1 MKSWKGL
8 VLILFSIV
16 ITALAWVSA
25 GQIMFIVPGVALTTL
40 ALTFALATKSRFLEE
55 IFHGI
60 ENIYFF
66 HKVIAVFSMVLLVM
80 HNVAME
86 AGLWSNSLAT
96 NLGHMAIYLFFSII
110 LVAYLGKRLKY
121 EVWRNIHRFV
131 YLAYIFGLLHAYLIL
146 GGTLLA
152 PTFLGLVSLVYT
164 LIGLLSG
171 FYIIFL
177 YQTFGFRNYGRV
189 KGIKHLNHDTTEIE
203 LEMRRDFTYDF
214 GQFAFLKIFQEG
226 FETAAHPFSISG
238 GQGKTIFFTIKSS
251 GDFTTDIYKKLQVGT
266 KVAIDRSYGHMTL
279 KDGRD
284 KQVWIAGG
292 IGITPFISYIRE
304 NPLLDKEVDFFYAF
318 TGAENAVYVDM
329 LRDYA
334 SKNPKL
340 TLHIVDSK
348 VDGYL
353 NFDDYDLSDN
363 TTVFMCGP
371 VKMMTTFAKIFH
383 EKNPKA
389 DLVYEGFSFR

>member
-1 MKSWKGL
+1 M
-8 VLILFSIV
+8 
-16 ITALAWVSA
+16 
-25 GQIMFIVPGVALTTL
+25 
-40 ALTFALATKSRFLEE
+40 
-55 IFHGI
+55 
-60 ENIYFF
+60 
-66 HKVIAVFSMVLLVM
+66 
-80 HNVAME
+80 
-86 AGLWSNSLAT
+86 
-96 NLGHMAIYLFFSII
+96 
-110 LVAYLGKRLKY
+110 
-121 EVWRNIHRFV
+121 
-131 YLAYIFGLLHAYLIL
+131 
-146 GGTLLA
+146 
-152 PTFLGLVSLVYT
+152 
-164 LIGLLSG
+164 
-171 FYIIFL
+171 
-177 YQTFGFRNYGRV
+177 
-189 KGIKHLNHDTTEIE
+189 
-203 LEMRRDFTYDF
+203 
-214 GQFAFLKIFQEG
+214 KIFQEG

-238 GQGKTIFFTIKSS
+238 GQGKTVFFTIKSS

-266 KVAIDRSYGHMTL
+266 KVAIDRSYGHMLL

-292 IGITPFISYIRE
+292 MGITPFISYIRE
-304 NPLLDKEVDFFYAF
+304 NPPLDKEIDFFYAF

-383 EKNPKA
+383 EKNPKTE
-389 DLVYEGFSFR
+389 LVYEGFSFR

>member
-16 ITALAWVSA
+16 ITALAWASA
-25 GQIMFIVPGVALTTL
+25 GQTMFIVPGVALTTL
-40 ALTFALATKSRFLEE
+40 ALTFALATKGRFLEK

-60 ENIYFF
+60 ENMYFF
-66 HKVIAVFSMVLLVM
+66 HKVMAVFSMVLLVM
-80 HNVAME
+80 HNVAMG

-96 NLGHMAIYLFFSII
+96 NFGHMAIYLFFSII

-189 KGIKHLNHDTTEIE
+189 KGASSTSIMIPRRLNWRCD
-203 LEMRRDFTYDF
+203 
-214 GQFAFLKIFQEG
+214 A
-226 FETAAHPFSISG
+226 
-238 GQGKTIFFTIKSS
+238 
-251 GDFTTDIYKKLQVGT
+251 
-266 KVAIDRSYGHMTL
+266 TL
-279 KDGRD
+279 LMILD
-284 KQVWIAGG
+284 
-292 IGITPFISYIRE
+292 
-304 NPLLDKEVDFFYAF
+304 NLL
-318 TGAENAVYVDM
+318 
-329 LRDYA
+329 
-334 SKNPKL
+334 S
-340 TLHIVDSK
+340 
-348 VDGYL
+348 
-353 NFDDYDLSDN
+353 
-363 TTVFMCGP
+363 
-371 VKMMTTFAKIFH
+371 
-383 EKNPKA
+383 
-389 DLVYEGFSFR
+389 